1 MKASEYNQ
9 FSPSLKRML
18 KPDER
23 ATYRVLSVR
32 PDPDNY
38 GKFLV
43 PAAHLIRPTDIIYD
57 KVKNE
62 YITIAAI
69 DRVDNEGNPVFLDI
83 VFTAQNLGYIFL
95 NGNNPTHQKIYQ
107 FLELTNSNASNK
119 DRNQDTEPI
128 FQRIDTQKEAK
139 EERAMRKL
147 IVKAVN
153 IALELD
159 DLKVKEVSMALGI
172 DAETIDEVR
181 NQLEDYAEENP
192 EDFISVVER
201 ASLGAESV
209 LKEAVKRGIIKNN
222 VNSQVFEWTDTE
234 KEIYKYKKGPN
245 KNYFK
250 ELADYLE
257 ENNPDELNAIKTR
270 LG

>member
-1 MKASEYNQ
+1 MKVDQYNQ
-9 FSPSLKRML
+9 FSPSMKKML

-23 ATYRVLSVR
+23 ASYRVLNVR

-38 GKFLV
+38 GKFLI
-43 PAAHLIRPTDIIYD
+43 PAAYQIPSTDVVFD
-57 KVKNE
+57 KTKGE
-62 YITIAAI
+62 FITIAAI
-69 DRVDNEGNPVFLDI
+69 ERQNQEGNAEFLNI
-83 VFTAQNLGYIFL
+83 VFTAANLGYLFL

-107 FLELTNSNASNK
+107 FLELCNYNESNK
-119 DRNQDTEPI
+119 DKNPDVDPMFYRV
-128 FQRIDTQKEAK
+128 DTQKEAK
-139 EERAMRKL
+139 QERANRKL

-159 DLKVKEVSMALGI
+159 DARVKEVAMALGI
-172 DAETIDEVR
+172 EAESIEEVR
-181 NQLEDYAEENP
+181 NQLEDYAEYSP
-192 EDFISVVER
+192 EDFMAIVER

-234 KEIYKYKKGPN
+234 KEIYKYKKAVN

>member
-1 MKASEYNQ
+1 MKVEQYNQ
-9 FSPSLKRML
+9 FSPHLKRML

-23 ATYRVLSVR
+23 ASYRVLNVR

-38 GKFLV
+38 GRTLI
-43 PAAHLIRPTDIIYD
+43 PAALQIPSTDIIYD
-57 KVKNE
+57 DKKGEFIN
-62 YITIAAI
+62 IAAI
-69 DRVDNEGNPVFLDI
+69 ERQDEKGEAVFLNI
-83 VFTAQNLGYIFL
+83 VFTASNLGYLFL

-107 FLELTNSNASNK
+107 FLELSNFNASNPNRSS
-119 DRNQDTEPI
+119 DIEP
-128 FQRIDTQKEAK
+128 FFARIDSKKEAQD
-139 EERAMRKL
+139 ERAMRKL

-159 DLKVKEVSMALGI
+159 DEKAKEVGAALGI
-172 DAETIDEVR
+172 EAETIEEVR
-181 NQLEDYAEENP
+181 NLLEDYAGDNP
-192 EDFISVVER
+192 KEFLEIVER
-201 ASLGAESV
+201 ASLSSELI

-222 VNSQVFEWTDTE
+222 VNSQVFEWVETE
-234 KEIYKYKKGPN
+234 KEIFRYKKAPN

-257 ENNPDELNAIKTR
+257 ESNPDELNAIKTR

>member
-1 MKASEYNQ
+1 MKADQYNQ
-9 FSPSLKRML
+9 ISPALKRSL

-23 ATYRVLSVR
+23 ASYRILNVR

-38 GKFLV
+38 GKFLI
-43 PAAHLIRPTDIIYD
+43 PAAYQIPSTDVIYD
-57 KVKNE
+57 KHKSEFV
-62 YITIAAI
+62 TIAAI
-69 DRVDNEGNPVFLDI
+69 ERQNTAGEAEFLNI
-83 VFTAQNLGYIFL
+83 VFTASNLGYLFL
-95 NGNNPTHQKIYQ
+95 NGNNATHQKIYQ
-107 FLELTNSNASNK
+107 FLELSNYNQSNK
-119 DRNQDTEPI
+119 EKNPDIEPM
-128 FQRIDTQKEAK
+128 FYRVDTQKEAK
-139 EERAMRKL
+139 EERQMRKL

-153 IALELD
+153 IALDLD
-159 DLKVKEVSMALGI
+159 DLRVKDVAMALGI
-172 DAETIDEVR
+172 DAETTDEIR
-181 NQLEDYAEENP
+181 NQLEDYAESNP
-192 EDFISVVER
+192 EEFVEIVER

-234 KEIYKYKKGPN
+234 KEIFKYKKAPN